1 MSLKSQA
8 EDPINNKTFKT
19 IIFLFLTISLSIPL
33 FIGMQK
39 GYANLAY
46 KTKLEEKL
54 SQDKILTFFING
66 FDEQN
71 LNLSVFIF
79 LQPIQRKC
87 GMFFINP
94 ISTFEDKKI
103 ETMGKEA
110 LPFMIPK
117 IEAITGLKINFYI
130 NMNDLTITEVIDLFE
145 GLPFYLDTFSAYPSD
160 NYKRNSGLYTF
171 SGEELNDYTNFIK
184 RDDPLSYVNR
194 INTQE
199 SLALSFYDRIKEKTE
214 IRKEWFEVL
223 NKKMDTNLNGQDLY
237 SLYSYI
243 KNNHII
249 FSVSEMPGELI
260 LDSDKKILKLLIHD
274 ENANFGFSKLAA
286 YLSSGDYNIGDL
298 ARTEVLNSTEKNGLA
313 KSVKSILNENSIK
326 VLSVGNGWNTKE
338 NKTIIIDRSGSSEY
352 SYKIARLLGIKNVH
366 HLINKEIGL
375 DTTVLL
381 GEDFEIKPGK

>member
-8 EDPINNKTFKT
+8 EEPINNKTFKT
-19 IIFLFLTISLSIPL
+19 VIFLFLTLSLCIPL

-39 GYANLAY
+39 GYAKLAY

-54 SQDKILTFFING
+54 SQDKILTFFINS
-66 FDEQN
+66 FDDQN

-94 ISTFEDKKI
+94 VSTFEDKKI

-130 NMNDLTITEVIDLFE
+130 NMNDLTVTEVIDLFE
-145 GLPFYLDTFSAYPSD
+145 GLPFYLDTFSTYPSE
-160 NYKRNSGLYTF
+160 NYKRSSGLYIF
-171 SGEELNDYTNFIK
+171 SGEELNDYTGFIK

-214 IRKEWFEVL
+214 LRKEWFEVL
-223 NKKMDTNLNGQDLY
+223 DKKMDTNLNGQDLY

-243 KNNHII
+243 KNNNII
-249 FSVSEMPGELI
+249 FSISEMPGELI
-260 LDSDKKILKLLIHD
+260 LDSDKKILKLIIHE
-274 ENANFGFSKLAA
+274 ENANFGFSKLAS
-286 YLSSGDYNIGDL
+286 YLSSGDYNIGEL

-338 NKTIIIDRSGSSEY
+338 NKTIIIDRSGSTEY
-352 SYKIARLLGIKNVH
+352 SYKIGRLLGIKNVH

>member
-8 EDPINNKTFKT
+8 EEPINNKTFKT
-19 IIFLFLTISLSIPL
+19 TIFLFLTITLCVPL

-39 GYANLAY
+39 GYAKLAY

-94 ISTFEDKKI
+94 VSTFEDKKI
-103 ETMGKEA
+103 ETLGKEA

-130 NMNDLTITEVIDLFE
+130 NMNDLTVTEVIDLFE
-145 GLPFYLDTFSAYPSD
+145 GLPFYLDTFSTYPSE
-160 NYKRNSGLYTF
+160 NFKRSSGLYIF

-214 IRKEWFEVL
+214 LRKEWFEVL
-223 NKKMDTNLNGQDLY
+223 DKKMDTNLNGQDLY

-243 KNNHII
+243 KNNNII
-249 FSVSEMPGELI
+249 FSISEMPGELI
-260 LDSDKKILKLLIHD
+260 LDSDKKILKLIIHE
-274 ENANFGFSKLAA
+274 ENANFGFSKLAS
-286 YLSSGDYNIGDL
+286 YLSSGDYNIGEL

-338 NKTIIIDRSGSSEY
+338 NKTIIIDRSGSTEY
-352 SYKIARLLGIKNVH
+352 SYKIGRLLGIKNVH